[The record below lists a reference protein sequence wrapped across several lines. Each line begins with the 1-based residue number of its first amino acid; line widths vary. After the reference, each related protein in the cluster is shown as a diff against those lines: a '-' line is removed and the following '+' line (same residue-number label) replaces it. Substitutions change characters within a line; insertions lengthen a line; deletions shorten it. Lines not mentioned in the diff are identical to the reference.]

1 MYFGPTWTDRILGVT
16 VLGSPV
22 TPINTVFFALC
33 NSIGSAGLSFSEPV
47 AAQGYARQII
57 VFGAPSNRRVTN
69 INSLLFP
76 AASTPW
82 GSIPHIALFD
92 VSSIGAGTMIA
103 YGTLAA
109 TKTVITSVIV
119 GIGINSIT
127 YRLE

>member
-1 MYFGPTWTDRILGVT
+1 MYFGPTWVDRIIGAT

-22 TPINTVFFALC
+22 TPVNTVFLALC
-33 NSIGSAGLSFSEPV
+33 NSIGSAGLSFSEPT
-47 AAQGYARQII
+47 AAQGYSRQII
-57 VFGAPSNRRVTN
+57 VFGAPSNRRTTN
-69 INSLLFP
+69 LNSLVFP

-92 VSSIGAGTMIA
+92 VSSIGAGTMIVF
-103 YGTLAA
+103 GTLAT

-119 GIGINSIT
+119 GVAVNSIV